1 MHGQIASVGFRRCP
15 ILSVVDDLGKFSGLP
30 LILSHNFKGSKRISR
45 QKIIIMAHTNEV
57 ERLILPHPFLWG
69 HSSYLFLFGFFFR
82 GGEGRPHRRRINI
95 GHREERNGSIPTHY
109 CSLLESKGTQKTFSL
124 SRPHLARMTPHT
136 ACMGPFP
143 PPPFQN

>member
-1 MHGQIASVGFRRCP
+1 MGRLQVVVFVAAQF
-15 ILSVVDDLGKFSGLP
+15 SVVGDLGKFGGLP
-30 LILSHNFKGSKRISR
+30 LILSHNFERSKRISR

-57 ERLILPHPFLWG
+57 ERLILPHLFLWG
-69 HSSYLFLFGFFFR
+69 HSSYLFLFGFFP
-82 GGEGRPHRRRINI
+82 GRRRSSASPPNKYT